1 MDYFRTHRHRYL
13 KLNKEL
19 VSTWKF
25 APGPSASHW
34 EEFHQEGIISV
45 SFDDSVGDL
54 RQYWA
59 VLQDK
64 RQVVLQG
71 PPGTGKTYLAEI
83 YGRLLVA
90 GDLQRL
96 EVVQF
101 HPSYS
106 YEDFVE
112 GYRPTTRGGLE
123 VREGIFKLICDK
135 ARESGEPTV
144 LIIDEI
150 NRGDLSKIFGELLYL
165 LEYRGKKIKLTHNP
179 KLSFEIPKNLYFIGT
194 MNTADRSLALI
205 DYALRRRFSFISLE
219 PQYELVMR
227 LVKSAQVDV
236 DHLVR
241 NWSQMN
247 SRIADNAALG
257 KEFQIGHSY
266 LLRHRELTA
275 AKLLQVWRFDIEPL
289 LREYYYDAQEQ
300 LPVLHDLFFD
310 GLSVA

>member
-1 MDYFRTHRHRYL
+1 M
-13 KLNKEL
+13 
-19 VSTWKF
+19 
-25 APGPSASHW
+25 
-34 EEFHQEGIISV
+34 
-45 SFDDSVGDL
+45 
-54 RQYWA
+54 
-59 VLQDK
+59 
-64 RQVVLQG
+64 
-71 PPGTGKTYLAEI
+71 AEI

-90 GDLQRL
+90 GDTQRL

-112 GYRPTTRGGLE
+112 GYRPTAGGGLE
-123 VREGIFKLICDK
+123 VREGIFKLICGK
-135 ARESGEPTV
+135 AREFSEPTV

-165 LEYRGKKIKLTHNP
+165 LEYRGKHVKLTHNP
-179 KLSFEIPKNLYFIGT
+179 KLSFEIPDNLYLIGT

-219 PQYELVMR
+219 PQY
-227 LVKSAQVDV
+227 D
-236 DHLVR
+236 LVR
-241 NWSQMN
+241 QLVSPAGVDLDRLIRNY
-247 SRIADNAALG
+247 SRLNREISAYTALG
-257 KEFQIGHSY
+257 PDFQIGHSY

-289 LREYYYDAQEQ
+289 LREYYFDAQEQ
-300 LPVLHDLFFD
+300 LPILHDLFFD